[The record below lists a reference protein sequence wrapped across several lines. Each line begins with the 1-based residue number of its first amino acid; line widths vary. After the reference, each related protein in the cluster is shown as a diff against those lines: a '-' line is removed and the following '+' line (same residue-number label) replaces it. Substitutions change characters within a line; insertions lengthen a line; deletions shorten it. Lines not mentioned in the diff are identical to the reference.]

1 MWTSVDWESKK
12 IKKLMEYRAVLGYD
26 SYLENIEKI
35 IIVWLNFRGKRYTL
49 DNKEKIKLEVVYPY
63 YLGEY

>member
-1 MWTSVDWESKK
+1 
-12 IKKLMEYRAVLGYD
+12 MEYRAVLGYD

>member
-1 MWTSVDWESKK
+1 
-12 IKKLMEYRAVLGYD
+12 MEYQRVLGYD

-35 IIVWLNFRGKRYTL
+35 QSFDCINRLNVTQYMYE
-49 DNKEKIKLEVVYPY
+49 EKIKLEVVYLY